1 MTGQENPAGF
11 YALYIVRSYRYSVH
25 TTQIFVVNSLPV
37 AQAIVFS
44 LLTTFT
50 INLTK
55 PSIYYASEPSCN
67 IPLFQF
73 PAPVLDQC
81 KLHGM

>member
-1 MTGQENPAGF
+1 MVPFLIAARSPMTGQENLAGF

-37 AQAIVFS
+37 ARAIVFS

-50 INLTK
+50 IK
-55 PSIYYASEPSCN
+55 
-67 IPLFQF
+67 F
-73 PAPVLDQC
+73 
-81 KLHGM
+81 H

>member
-1 MTGQENPAGF
+1 MVPFLIAARSYMTGQENPAGF
-11 YALYIVRSYRYSVH
+11 YALYIVRSSVH

-50 INLTK
+50 IKFL
-55 PSIYYASEPSCN
+55 
-67 IPLFQF
+67 
-73 PAPVLDQC
+73 
-81 KLHGM
+81 

>member
-25 TTQIFVVNSLPV
+25 TTQIFVISLPV

-50 INLTK
+50 INFSK

-67 IPLFQF
+67 ILCPNSLLLF
-73 PAPVLDQC
+73 
-81 KLHGM
+81 

>member
-11 YALYIVRSYRYSVH
+11 YALYIIHSYRYSVH
-25 TTQIFVVNSLPV
+25 TTQVFVVNSLPV

-50 INLTK
+50 IK
-55 PSIYYASEPSCN
+55 
-67 IPLFQF
+67 F
-73 PAPVLDQC
+73 
-81 KLHGM
+81 H

>member
-1 MTGQENPAGF
+1 MVPFLIAARSHMTGQENPAGF
-11 YALYIVRSYRYSVH
+11 YALYIVHSYRYSVC

-50 INLTK
+50 IKFHYILC
-55 PSIYYASEPSCN
+55 E
-67 IPLFQF
+67 
-73 PAPVLDQC
+73 
-81 KLHGM
+81 